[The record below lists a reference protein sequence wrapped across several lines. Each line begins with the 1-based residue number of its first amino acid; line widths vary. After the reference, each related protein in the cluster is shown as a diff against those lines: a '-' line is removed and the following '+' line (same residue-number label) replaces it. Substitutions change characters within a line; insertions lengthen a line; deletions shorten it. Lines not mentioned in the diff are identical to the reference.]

1 MNWCYGSHSWPGNLY
16 DCQPPWNGVTVP
28 SSQVEALEDLPKFR
42 QQRGDLA
49 TSVTGWIGHWSA
61 KYPGKEGS
69 FVTCDVDEV
78 FCMPILDYI
87 SWDCCMGS
95 TQHLSIRSLTLTQ
108 VLAFGTL
115 PWRPNIAKGMLQ
127 VVPVPA
133 IPLLNL
139 FVWWTVRHLC
149 TWKTL
154 VQKHDAM
161 WTLDP
166 FYALFP
172 PVFFDIVLGK

>member
-95 TQHLSIRSLTLTQ
+95 TQHLSIRSLTLINSG
-108 VLAFGTL
+108 FGFWY
-115 PWRPNIAKGMLQ
+115 PSMEAEHCERDASSCSSSC
-127 VVPVPA
+127 
-133 IPLLNL
+133 
-139 FVWWTVRHLC
+139 HLC